1 VAGGDARPVGNKE
14 HFQRD
19 ETGVRR
25 AKMARFAPFFVL
37 FGAVFLSWL
46 LIQLRGGNVKFIKS
60 DSGCFAVVFLVLIG
74 LIAGWLINNATG
86 DYSILVMVVLAVVLA
101 LTVEVSRVF

>member
-1 VAGGDARPVGNKE
+1 
-14 HFQRD
+14 
-19 ETGVRR
+19 
-25 AKMARFAPFFVL
+25 MARFAPFFVL

-46 LIQLRGGNVKFIKS
+46 LIQLRGGNVKYINS
-60 DSGCFAVVFLVLIG
+60 DTGCFATVSLILIG
-74 LIAGWLINNATG
+74 LIVGWIVSTATG